1 MIPGVRRLQSGM
13 TSVTIS
19 RTDLGEYI
27 ATNEAGSQLAFGEG
41 EDQFSAVELLLVA
54 LGGCTGIDV
63 DYLTARRSE
72 PTAFEITV
80 SADKVSDPRMGN
92 HLENVVVT
100 FQITFPD
107 GPEGTPRGRS
117 FRWRR
122 ATPMTGCAR
131 WDAHCSCR
139 RTSPCG
145 FSDAASTASASAVAT
160 AGRRSGPTPRHGQ
173 CRGGSAG
180 CSPGRCRS
188 S

>member
-80 SADKVSDPRMGN
+80 STGDDGTWSYDETTTLLIPDRDEPFLHTDMHHLTKVG
-92 HLENVVVT
+92 E
-100 FQITFPD
+100 
-107 GPEGTPRGRS
+107 
-117 FRWRR
+117 
-122 ATPMTGCAR
+122 
-131 WDAHCSCR
+131 
-139 RTSPCG
+139 
-145 FSDAASTASASAVAT
+145 
-160 AGRRSGPTPRHGQ
+160 PTPNPLAR
-173 CRGGSAG
+173 
-180 CSPGRCRS
+180 
-188 S
+188 

>member
-107 GPEGTPRGRS
+107 GPEGDAAREVLPVAARHSHDRLCTVGRS
-117 FRWRR
+117 LQLP
-122 ATPMTGCAR
+122 T
-131 WDAHCSCR
+131 DI
-139 RTSPCG
+139 
-145 FSDAASTASASAVAT
+145 AV
-160 AGRRSGPTPRHGQ
+160 RIQ
-173 CRGGSAG
+173 
-180 CSPGRCRS
+180 
-188 S
+188 